1 MSKAG
6 AQTRLLGRAVVLI
19 LCVALIWPAMLIA
32 NATEQRTLSFADS
45 SRIGPVLDVQING
58 VATTALLDTGAT
70 VALIDD
76 QFLGA
81 QNPSNFL
88 ATEARILGL
97 GGLRQYPMASLSDLS
112 VGARS
117 WRDLRVAVNT
127 HTTFP
132 VEHSILPISLF
143 QTSII
148 DFEFGESR
156 VHLYDGRPK
165 RVRNAPKS
173 TIRYTEN
180 QRLIF
185 MPIKINGARGL
196 ALIDTGAERS
206 FVNPAYAR
214 RAKSV
219 PDEYDEER
227 MQGSDL
233 STKTAHLHT
242 FRNFEVGDF
251 EIPKSR
257 IPVLRTDLFE
267 ELGYADTPMMVLGM
281 DYLKHFRVQI
291 DRRRKRITFVQSP
304 EAYRRQGTRQPS
316 AGISEYFDR

>member
-1 MSKAG
+1 MSQPVAE
-6 AQTRLLGRAVVLI
+6 TRQSGRGVILVLCA
-19 LCVALIWPAMLIA
+19 LLIWPVMLIA
-32 NATEQRTLSFADS
+32 SAAEQPTLSFAES

-76 QFLGA
+76 QYFA
-81 QNPSNFL
+81 TTEAPNFL

-97 GGLRQYPMASLSDLS
+97 GGMRQYPMASLAHLS
-112 VGARS
+112 VGTSS

-127 HTTFP
+127 NESFP

-143 QTSII
+143 PTSII
-148 DFEFGESR
+148 DFEFNESR

-173 TIRYTEN
+173 TIRYTEI
-180 QRLIF
+180 QRIIF
-185 MPIKINGARGL
+185 MPIKINGAKGL
-196 ALIDTGAERS
+196 ALLDTGAERS
-206 FVNPAYAR
+206 FVNHAYAR
-214 RAKSV
+214 RAKSI

-281 DYLKHFRVQI
+281 DFLKHFRVQI
-291 DRRRKRITFVQSP
+291 DRRRKRITFVQPP
-304 EAYRRQGTRQPS
+304 EASGRQGIGQQS
-316 AGISEYFDR
+316 ARISEYFDR